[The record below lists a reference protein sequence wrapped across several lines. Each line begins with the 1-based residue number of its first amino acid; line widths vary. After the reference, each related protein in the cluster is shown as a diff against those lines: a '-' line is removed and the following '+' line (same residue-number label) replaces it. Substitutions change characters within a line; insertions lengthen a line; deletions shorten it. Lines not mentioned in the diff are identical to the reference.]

1 MINLIIG
8 KKGAGKT
15 KKLIEL
21 SNQLTEKSDGNV
33 VFISNEKNI
42 NFNLSHKVRLIGI
55 DEYGVSNFC
64 GLYGFICGI
73 CAGNYDVTD
82 ILVDSIFA
90 LDNVDND
97 KLISFIEKLNS
108 ICDKNHIKLTLG
120 LSLEKPNLPNT
131 VLDLAKII
139 I

>member
-8 KKGAGKT
+8 KKGSGKT

-21 SNQLTEKSDGNV
+21 SNHMTEKSNGNV
-33 VFISNEKNI
+33 VLISNEKNI
-42 NFNLSHKVRLIGI
+42 NFNLSHKVRLISI
-55 DEYGVSNFC
+55 DEYCVSNFC

-90 LDNVDND
+90 LDNVDNSE
-97 KLISFIEKLNS
+97 LISFVENLNS

-120 LSLEKPNLPNT
+120 LSLEKSDLPCDILNL
-131 VLDLAKII
+131 AEIK
-139 I
+139 